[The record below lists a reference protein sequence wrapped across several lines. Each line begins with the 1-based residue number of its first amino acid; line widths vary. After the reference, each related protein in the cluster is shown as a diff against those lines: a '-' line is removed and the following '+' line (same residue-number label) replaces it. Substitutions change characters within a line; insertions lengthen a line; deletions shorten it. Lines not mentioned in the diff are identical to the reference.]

1 MRKSRTDDAKTSS
14 RTHRRRER
22 WSMSRRCR
30 VMTSSSPRGLRGWRS
45 RGATDGDER
54 ASCSS
59 CRSIGGVPHTH
70 PSGDQAPGIAA
81 MPLRRRWPPSKV
93 ARRSSGPVFGPA
105 FSSGASPGT
114 QRRCAE
120 MPTTMR
126 FRSARGRPGRWPT
139 AQKHSR
145 GRQPPRALRTG
156 EPREPTR
163 KG

>member
-70 PSGDQAPGIAA
+70 PSGDQASGIAA

-105 FSSGASPGT
+105 FSPGASPGT
-114 QRRCAE
+114 QRSPEEVRRDAHDHAVQE
-120 MPTTMR
+120 
-126 FRSARGRPGRWPT
+126 RPG
-139 AQKHSR
+139 A
-145 GRQPPRALRTG
+145 
-156 EPREPTR
+156 PREMAHSPKALSR
-163 KG
+163 